1 VAVLDGDELVLR
13 LGLPGGRLSGPP
25 AAPAHP
31 PPLPPPGGEPPR
43 PPVAP
48 AQPTYLVQPGDTL
61 SEIAATQLGS
71 ASLADELARL
81 NGIEDPTS
89 LRAGQVLRLR

>member
-1 VAVLDGDELVLR
+1 MLDGDELVLR

-25 AAPAHP
+25 AGPADP
-31 PPLPPPGGEPPR
+31 PPASPPGRDPPR

-48 AQPTYLVQPGDTL
+48 EQTTYVVQPGDTL
-61 SEIAATQLGS
+61 SEIAASQLGS
-71 ASLADELARL
+71 AALADELARL
-81 NGIEDPTS
+81 NGIEDPKA